1 VGRSKYAITL
11 WKNEKEKTFNEEAK
25 DFASFIKE
33 KNQKS

>member
-11 WKNEKEKTFNEEAK
+11 WKNEKEKAFDKEAK
-25 DFASFIKE
+25 NFAEVFTK